1 MWRMPVYPSTGPCG
15 HSIRSISSHDL
26 SEGVDSLTIEGRNV
40 MIIVLSVFLFVAV
53 MTVCLA
59 VI

>member
-1 MWRMPVYPSTGPCG
+1 MPVYPSAGPCG
-15 HSIRSISSHDL
+15 RSIRSISSHDP
-26 SEGVDSLTIEGRNV
+26 SEGADRLTIEGRNV
-40 MIIVLSVFLFVAV
+40 MIIILSVFLFVAV